1 MANPEEAGVVFHR
14 SVSVDL
20 KEYTSH
26 PETDELC
33 GGKYNDEECPVNVTA
48 LAWRW
53 TS

>member
-1 MANPEEAGVVFHR
+1 MAKPEEVGVVFHR

-33 GGKYNDEECPVNVTA
+33 GGKCEDEQSHVSVTA
-48 LAWRW
+48 LV
-53 TS
+53 